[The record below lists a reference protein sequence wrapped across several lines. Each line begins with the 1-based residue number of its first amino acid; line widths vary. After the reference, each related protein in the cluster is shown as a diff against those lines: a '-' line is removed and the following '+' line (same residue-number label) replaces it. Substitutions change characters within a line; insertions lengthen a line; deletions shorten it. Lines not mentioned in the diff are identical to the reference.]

1 MAEVPCFLFY
11 RDFIEIFNE
20 AMRYCNTILH
30 GFLCIQRAKHAV
42 RDIQRA
48 KHAVLVIT
56 EELVSDA
63 CICRR
68 GIRL

>member
-42 RDIQRA
+42 
-48 KHAVLVIT
+48 LVIT
-56 EELVSDA
+56 EEHVSDA
-63 CICRR
+63 CICIR
-68 GIRL
+68 GIQL